1 MPSYLHLPHLLRP
14 PKEITDHRNTKPF
27 KRSKLEGNQIL
38 KYHEYTTKIRKV
50 KVKHTLKN
58 INMRKY
64 KQKTKQNMFGT

>member
-14 PKEITDHRNTKPF
+14 PRGITDHRNTTPF
-27 KRSKLEGNQIL
+27 KRSKLKGNQIF